1 MGSRGKWLG
10 KGVREREG
18 PVRRLGE
25 GGALIRVLL
34 CPRVSRASRALC
46 HRLYE
51 SFQLCLLCRIKR
63 RERENITAYC
73 NDFVHF
79 CFITASK
86 TPVCATSFPVR
97 CSRDWRS
104 SMDWT
109 GSAKR
114 RVGHTLRKLESY
126 RDSPVFSFWFNHCTS
141 FLGVCIEGK
150 RSI

>member
-1 MGSRGKWLG
+1 MARKRGKG
-10 KGVREREG
+10 EGRACEEVRG
-18 PVRRLGE
+18 
-25 GGALIRVLL
+25 GGALIRALL
-34 CPRVSRASRALC
+34 CPRVSRALC

-51 SFQLCLLCRIKR
+51 SFQLCLLCRIKC

-73 NDFVHF
+73 NDLVHF

-114 RVGHTLRKLESY
+114 GVDHTLRKLESY